1 MVSSVINLE
10 VRLLYAFPAHVKQW
24 CPASHCSL
32 LSHFLKRERPVCP
45 QEIFAASV
53 KTSSLAYAARGAR
66 RKSEPCQDTVP
77 HFLNHS
83 LQQASGYRKTRMAAG
98 WVAPLVTYHLY
109 WSSGT
114 LHELQGQQLA
124 IPFVKCSLFWHTF
137 LLEIPSRALNPILT
151 CEVHGE
157 WVLVGPL
164 CDMTQTFYPYAPFSV
179 YSLKTKCC
187 CSSAELLLHKTEL
200 VEHSSGERSCI
211 SRAPTSKW

>member
-1 MVSSVINLE
+1 MFPFGTKSHSLYFCSHLFSSAKALSSEHFNADYCSMVSSVINLE
-10 VRLLYAFPAHVKQW
+10 VRLLYAFPAHMKQW

-98 WVAPLVTYHLY
+98 
-109 WSSGT
+109 
-114 LHELQGQQLA
+114 
-124 IPFVKCSLFWHTF
+124 
-137 LLEIPSRALNPILT
+137 
-151 CEVHGE
+151 
-157 WVLVGPL
+157 
-164 CDMTQTFYPYAPFSV
+164 
-179 YSLKTKCC
+179 
-187 CSSAELLLHKTEL
+187 
-200 VEHSSGERSCI
+200 
-211 SRAPTSKW
+211 